1 MKFHVF
7 ELRRMIRRYVL
18 SSQLCVIIMLVLL
31 LIWEEIDLIFQ
42 VIMSKGGNIV

>member
-7 ELRRMIRRYVL
+7 ELRKMIRRYVL

-31 LIWEEIDLIFQ
+31 IWEEIDLIFQ
-42 VIMSKGGNIV
+42 VIMLRGGNIV